1 MRNAG
6 RSTAQARSPGVRTR
20 VVPPPGEVLERD
32 DARLLLYDLTAR
44 TLATSLD
51 LLGIDVPDQM

>member
-1 MRNAG
+1 
-6 RSTAQARSPGVRTR
+6 
-20 VVPPPGEVLERD
+20 VPPPGEVLERD